1 MVRISITI
9 SDTVNM
15 MLKELCVQK
24 DTSSSEVIRQAVR
37 EYYMKHSTPKVDIS
51 MTKEV

>member
-15 MLKELCVQK
+15 MLKELCVKK

-37 EYYMKHSTPKVDIS
+37 EYYRNYNTSKAYRS

>member
-9 SDTVNM
+9 SDTVDT
-15 MLKELCVQK
+15 MLKELCVKK

-37 EYYMKHSTPKVDIS
+37 EYYMKCCTSKAYGS

>member
-1 MVRISITI
+1 MIRISITI
-9 SDTVNM
+9 SDTVNV
-15 MLKELCVQK
+15 MLKELCVTK

-37 EYYMKHSTPKVDIS
+37 EYYMNHSTPKAAIS